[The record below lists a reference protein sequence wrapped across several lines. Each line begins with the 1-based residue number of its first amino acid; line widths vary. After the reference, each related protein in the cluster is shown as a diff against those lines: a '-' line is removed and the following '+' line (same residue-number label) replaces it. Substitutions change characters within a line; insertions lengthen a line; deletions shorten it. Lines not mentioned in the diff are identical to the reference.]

1 MTGIGNRTTLP
12 LAAAATVAA
21 AVIALAG
28 CSNGTSG
35 SGMSG
40 MDHGNS
46 GPATS
51 STATSSTA
59 PAASEDHNTAD
70 ITFAQ
75 MMIPHHAQ
83 AIEMSD
89 LLLAKTDV
97 PQEVAA
103 LATRIKAAQGPEIQ
117 AMTAWL
123 KSWNQP
129 TDMMPGHSMTGMM
142 DDADLD
148 RLRAAQGTEAARLF
162 LTQMIAHHEG
172 AIEMATSESTAG
184 KNADA
189 VDLSKS
195 IAASQEAEIKEMQ
208 DLLATL

>member
-12 LAAAATVAA
+12 LAASATVAA

-51 STATSSTA
+51 STA
-59 PAASEDHNTAD
+59 PAAAEDHNTAD
-70 ITFAQ
+70 VTFAQ

-89 LLLAKTDV
+89 LLLAKPDV
-97 PQEVAA
+97 PQQVAA